1 MPIRLICQTDS
12 TDYGI
17 RRTRANSS
25 NRRIAYAAFWKQKT
39 EVDRSRFRHTVMSVW
54 TVRKGGL
61 NTSLPRCVHPPP
73 IKLVFYER
81 PRRLVSTRVSRL
93 DAFSVYPLQRGCP
106 AVPCRTTGK
115 LVAARPCSSRTRGP
129 FVSGDCDPRS

>member
-1 MPIRLICQTDS
+1 M
-12 TDYGI
+12 
-17 RRTRANSS
+17 NSS
-25 NRRIAYAAFWKQKT
+25 EFSELAIAYAAYWKQKAEAT
-39 EVDRSRFRHTVMSVW
+39 NVARYIQHVSVW

-73 IKLVFYER
+73 IKPVFYGR

>member
-1 MPIRLICQTDS
+1 
-12 TDYGI
+12 
-17 RRTRANSS
+17 
-25 NRRIAYAAFWKQKT
+25 
-39 EVDRSRFRHTVMSVW
+39 VSVW

-129 FVSGDCDPRS
+129 FVSDINDPRS